1 MAQFK
6 GPYVKKG
13 GKVLK
18 EIWPPL
24 GTTDFSPYLTD
35 IKSINP
41 PVTYDFMP
49 GADAVRFI
57 QQYSEFGLKEK
68 MPLTGFTIIDSH
80 DVQHARQGR
89 GRRDFRAHLYRHGR

>member
-1 MAQFK
+1 M
-6 GPYVKKG
+6 
-13 GKVLK
+13 LK

-49 GADAVRFI
+49 GADAMRFI
-57 QQYSEFGLKEK
+57 QQYSEFGMKEK
-68 MPLTGFTIIDSH
+68 MPLTGFTMIDSQTH
-80 DVQHARQGR
+80 QHARQGR
-89 GRRDFRAHLYRHGR
+89 RRRDLSVDLHRHGRQSGEQEIRR

>member
-1 MAQFK
+1 MPAAADVIAQFK
-6 GPYVKKG
+6 GPYVAKG

-24 GTTDFSPYLTD
+24 GTTDFSPYLVD

-49 GADAVRFI
+49 GADAVRSSSSI
-57 QQYSEFGLKEK
+57 TEFGIE
-68 MPLTGFTIIDSH
+68 TED
-80 DVQHARQGR
+80 DVSPVSGIS
-89 GRRDFRAHLYRHGR
+89 FSLFNPTRHSRTAG

>member
-1 MAQFK
+1 M
-6 GPYVKKG
+6 
-13 GKVLK
+13 LK

-24 GTTDFSPYLTD
+24 GTTDFSAYLTD

-49 GADAVRFI
+49 GADAVRFV

-68 MPLTGFTIIDSH
+68 MPLTGFTMIDS
-80 DVQHARQGR
+80 QIGPARSAR
-89 GRRDFRAHLYRHGR
+89 PRSE